1 MPAMGARTMK
11 RRTIVAARWAC
22 CLAAVPTAAAGIGAT
37 DDWGREVTRDT
48 PAASVVSLAPHLTEL
63 VYSAG
68 AGERLVGVSAHCD
81 YPARVASLP
90 RVADYRSI
98 NYERLVMLAPELVL
112 VWGAGLKHAALRRM
126 DALGL
131 NVWVS
136 QPKSFDDVAR
146 NLEAIGR
153 LTGRAAHAARE
164 AERFRRRMNALRVT
178 YGAGARRQKTLYIV
192 WDAPLMAAG
201 RDTWISA
208 ALESCGGV
216 NVLADAGAGF
226 AIVSR
231 ETALMTGAE
240 LVLHGIARDFGEDA
254 VAALFAK
261 RVETAYVHP
270 DLVQRPSLRLADG
283 VETICRLIAA
293 RRPRTSPRIPDYSGI
308 ANDSPVNHS
317 TPAPRKPSTGW

>member
-1 MPAMGARTMK
+1 MGARAMK
-11 RRTIVAARWAC
+11 RRMIVAARRARCLARCLACCLAC
-22 CLAAVPTAAAGIGAT
+22 CLAALPAAVAGIGAT
-37 DDWGREVTRDT
+37 DDWGREVTRAK

-63 VYSAG
+63 VYAAG
-68 AGERLVGVSAHCD
+68 AGGRLVGVSAHCD

-90 RVADYRSI
+90 RVADYRFI
-98 NYERLVMLAPELVL
+98 DYERLVMLAPELVL

-126 DALGL
+126 NALGL

-164 AERFRRRMNALRVT
+164 AERFRRRMDALRAT
-178 YGAGARRQKTLYIV
+178 YGAVARRQKILYLV

-208 ALESCGGV
+208 ALEACGGV
-216 NVLADAGAGF
+216 NVLADAGF
-226 AIVSR
+226 AIVNR
-231 ETALMTGAE
+231 ETALVTGAE
-240 LVLHGIARDFGEDA
+240 LVLHGITRDFGEDA

-293 RRPRTSPRIPDYSGI
+293 RRPRTSSRVPDYSGV

-317 TPAPRKPSTGW
+317 TPAP